1 MYSLTNRTRALIIGI
16 GAVAALVACDANR
29 DAVGLRNL
37 NSDIFR
43 NYVAIGNS
51 ITAGW
56 QSGGINDSTQQQAYP
71 RLLAAQMG
79 TPYKYASLVNPGC
92 PPPVKNFQ
100 TQARVSLDTTTATTP
115 TTCLLRAPSSVT
127 DVLNNVGVPDARVLD
142 PISPSTVAS
151 NPLTTFILGGKT
163 QVQRALDARPTFAT
177 IWIGANNVLQAA
189 YTGILVPTP
198 GRSSGIVGTQAE
210 FQANYDQ
217 MIKQLLDSM
226 PGLKGVLIGV
236 PDASAIPLMSS
247 ANLIATTPQI
257 QLALAAVAGTPVAV
271 DPNCVGSTALVTTP
285 LLLNL
290 IKAGAHPPI
299 ITCQPSPADTTNT
312 VGNLFVLDATE
323 RTQLSGF
330 IAGLNAYIKGK
341 ADAIGFGFWDP
352 NPTLTGIRGSAQS
365 LPFPNFASP
374 TGTFGTAFTLDGV
387 HPSAEGQKLIANNL
401 ITVINAKYGTSLKA
415 IP

>member
-29 DAVGLRNL
+29 DAVGLTNL

-43 NYVAIGNS
+43 SYVAIGNS

-71 RLLAAQMG
+71 RLLAIQMG
-79 TPYKYASLVNPGC
+79 TPYKYPSLTNPGC
-92 PPPVKNFQ
+92 PAPVANFQ
-100 TQARVSLDTTTATTP
+100 TQAKVGGAAAPPCS
-115 TTCLLRAPSSVT
+115 LRAGASVS
-127 DVLNNVGVPDARVLD
+127 DILNNVGVPDARVLD

-163 QVQRALDARPTFAT
+163 QVQRALDARPTFVT
-177 IWIGANNVLQAA
+177 VWIGANNVLQAA
-189 YTGILVPTP
+189 YTGILTPTA
-198 GRSSGIVGTQAE
+198 GVSNGIVGTQAE
-210 FQANYDQ
+210 FQASYDL

-236 PDASAIPLMSS
+236 PDASSIPLMSS
-247 ANLIATTPQI
+247 GALIAASPQI
-257 QLALAAVAGTPVAV
+257 QAAMVLIAGQPVAV
-271 DPNCVGSTALVTTP
+271 DPNCVGSAALVTTP

-290 IKAGAHPPI
+290 IKAGAHPPLVS
-299 ITCQPSPADTTNT
+299 CQADPDPTNP
-312 VGNLFVLDATE
+312 VGNIFVLDPTE
-323 RTQLSGF
+323 RGQLSGF

-341 ADAIGFGFWDP
+341 ADAIGFGYWDP
-352 NPTLTGIRGSAQS
+352 NPTLTGIRNSPQS
-365 LPFPNFASP
+365 LPFPSFQP
-374 TGTFGTAFTLDGV
+374 TGTFGTAFSLDGV
-387 HPSAEGQKLIANNL
+387 HPSAEGQKLIANGL
-401 ITVINAKYGTSLKA
+401 ITVINQKYGTSLKP

>member
-1 MYSLTNRTRALIIGI
+1 MYSLTNRTRALMVGI
-16 GAVAALVACDANR
+16 GTAAVLVACDANR
-29 DAVGLRNL
+29 DAVGLTNL

-43 NYVAIGNS
+43 NYVALGNS

-56 QSGGINDSTQQQAYP
+56 QSGGINDSLQQLAYP
-71 RLLAAQMG
+71 RLLATQMG

-92 PPPVKNFQ
+92 PAPVANFQ
-100 TQARVSLDTTTATTP
+100 TQAKVGGTTAP
-115 TTCLLRAPSSVT
+115 PCSLRSTASVT

-142 PISPSTVAS
+142 PISPTTVAS
-151 NPLTTFILGGKT
+151 NALTTFILGGKT

-189 YTGILVPTP
+189 YTGVLVPTP
-198 GRSSGIVGTQAE
+198 GVSNGIVGTQAE
-210 FQANYDQ
+210 FQASYDT

-247 ANLIATTPQI
+247 GALIAASPQI
-257 QLALAAVAGTPVAV
+257 QGAMALVAGQPVAV
-271 DPNCVGSTALVTTP
+271 DPNCVGSAALVSTP
-285 LLLNL
+285 LLLNM
-290 IKAGAHPPI
+290 IKAGTHPPLLS
-299 ITCQPSPADTTNT
+299 CQADPNPANP
-312 VGNLFVLDATE
+312 VGNIFVLDPTE
-323 RTQLSGF
+323 RVQLSGF

-341 ADAIGFGFWDP
+341 ADAIGFAYWDP
-352 NPTLTGIRGSAQS
+352 NPTLTGIRNTAQS
-365 LPFPNFASP
+365 LTFPNFAA
-374 TGTFGTAFTLDGV
+374 TGTFGTAFSLDGV

-401 ITVINAKYGTSLKA
+401 ITVVNSKYGTTLKP

>member
-1 MYSLTNRTRALIIGI
+1 MHSLTNRTRALIIGAT
-16 GAVAALVACDANR
+16 AVLVACDANR
-29 DAVGLRNL
+29 DAVGLTNL

-43 NYVAIGNS
+43 SYVAIGNS

-71 RLLAAQMG
+71 RLLATQMG

-92 PPPVKNFQ
+92 PAPVANFQ
-100 TQARVSLDTTTATTP
+100 TQAKVGGTTAPACSLRTP
-115 TTCLLRAPSSVT
+115 ASVT
-127 DVLNNVGVPDARVLD
+127 DILNNVGVPDARVLD
-142 PISPSTVAS
+142 PISPTTVAS
-151 NPLTTFILGGKT
+151 NALTTFILGGKT
-163 QVQRALDARPTFAT
+163 QVQRALDARPTFVSV
-177 IWIGANNVLQAA
+177 WIGANNVLQAA
-189 YTGILVPTP
+189 YTGILVPRA
-198 GRSSGIVGTQAE
+198 GVSNGIVGTQAE
-210 FQANYDQ
+210 FQASYDA

-247 ANLIATTPQI
+247 AALIASSAQI
-257 QLALAAVAGTPVAV
+257 QGAMAAVAGKPVAV

-290 IKAGAHPPI
+290 IKAGTHPPV
-299 ITCQPSPADTTNT
+299 ITCQPSPADTSNT
-312 VGNLFVLDATE
+312 VGNLFILDATE
-323 RTQLSGF
+323 RAQLSAF

-341 ADAIGFGFWDP
+341 ADAIGFAYWDP
-352 NPTLTGIRGSAQS
+352 NPTLTGIRNTAQS
-365 LPFPNFASP
+365 LTFPNFAA
-374 TGTFGTAFTLDGV
+374 TGTFGTAFSLDGV

-401 ITVINAKYGTSLKA
+401 ITVVNSKYGTTLKA

>member
-16 GAVAALVACDANR
+16 GATAVLVACDANR
-29 DAVGLRNL
+29 DAVGLTNL

-43 NYVAIGNS
+43 SYVAIGNS
-51 ITAGW
+51 ITAGF

-71 RLLAAQMG
+71 RLLATQMG

-100 TQARVSLDTTTATTP
+100 TQARVSADTTTTTS
-115 TTCLLRAPSSVT
+115 TTCKLRAPASVT

-163 QVQRALDARPTFAT
+163 QVQRALDARPTFVT

-198 GRSSGIVGTQAE
+198 GVSNGIVGTQAE
-210 FQANYDQ
+210 FQTNFDL

-226 PGLKGVLIGV
+226 PGLKGLLIGV
-236 PDASAIPLMSS
+236 PDASALPLMSS
-247 ANLIATTPQI
+247 GALIAASPQI
-257 QLALAAVAGTPVAV
+257 QGAMAVIAGQPVAV
-271 DPNCVGSTALVTTP
+271 DPNCTGSAALVTTP

-290 IKAGAHPPI
+290 IKAGQHPPLI
-299 ITCQPSPADTTNT
+299 SCQADPNPANP
-312 VGNLFVLDATE
+312 VGNIFVLDPTE
-323 RTQLSGF
+323 RAQLSAF

-341 ADAIGFGFWDP
+341 ADAIGFAYMDP
-352 NPTLTGIRGSAQS
+352 NPILAGLTAPAK
-365 LPFPNFASP
+365 LPFPSFAA
-374 TGTFGTAFTLDGV
+374 TGTFGTAYSLDGV
-387 HPSAEGQKLIANNL
+387 HPSGEGQKILANNM

>member
-29 DAVGLRNL
+29 DAVGLTNL

-43 NYVAIGNS
+43 SYVAIGNS

-71 RLLAAQMG
+71 RLLAIQMG
-79 TPYKYASLVNPGC
+79 TPYKYPSLTNPGC
-92 PPPVKNFQ
+92 PAPVANFQ
-100 TQARVSLDTTTATTP
+100 TQAKVGGAAAPPCS
-115 TTCLLRAPSSVT
+115 LRAGASVS
-127 DVLNNVGVPDARVLD
+127 DILNNVGVPDARVLD

-163 QVQRALDARPTFAT
+163 QVQRALDARPTFVT
-177 IWIGANNVLQAA
+177 VWIGANNVLQAA
-189 YTGILVPTP
+189 YTGILTPTA
-198 GRSSGIVGTQAE
+198 GVSNGIVGTQAE
-210 FQANYDQ
+210 FQASYDL

-236 PDASAIPLMSS
+236 PDASSIPLMSS
-247 ANLIATTPQI
+247 GALIAASPQI
-257 QLALAAVAGTPVAV
+257 QAAMVLIAGQPVAV
-271 DPNCVGSTALVTTP
+271 DPNCVGSAALVTTP

-290 IKAGAHPPI
+290 IKAGAHPPLVS
-299 ITCQPSPADTTNT
+299 CQADPDPTNP
-312 VGNLFVLDATE
+312 VGNIFVLDPTE
-323 RTQLSGF
+323 RGQLSGF

-341 ADAIGFGFWDP
+341 ADAIGFGYWDP
-352 NPTLTGIRGSAQS
+352 NPTLTGIRNSPQS
-365 LPFPNFASP
+365 LPFPSFQP
-374 TGTFGTAFTLDGV
+374 TGTFGTAFSLDGV
-387 HPSAEGQKLIANNL
+387 HPSAEGQKLIANSL
-401 ITVINAKYGTSLKA
+401 ITVINQKYGTGLKP

>member
-1 MYSLTNRTRALIIGI
+1 MYSLTNRTRALIIGPV
-16 GAVAALVACDANR
+16 AVLVACDANR
-29 DAVGLRNL
+29 DAVGLTNL
-37 NSDIFR
+37 KSDIFR

-71 RLLAAQMG
+71 RLLAIQMG
-79 TPYKYASLVNPGC
+79 TPYKYASLVTPGW
-92 PPPVKNFQ
+92 PPPVGNFQ
-100 TQARVSLDTTTATTP
+100 TQARVGGATAP
-115 TTCLLRAPSSVT
+115 PCALRAPASVT

-151 NPLTTFILGGKT
+151 NALTTFILGGKT
-163 QVQRALDARPTFAT
+163 QVQRALDARPSFVT
-177 IWIGANNVLQAA
+177 IWIGANDVLQAA

-198 GRSSGIVGTQAE
+198 GVSNGIVSTQAQ
-210 FQANYDQ
+210 FQASYDQ

-236 PDASAIPLMSS
+236 PLASSIPLMSS
-247 ANLIATTPQI
+247 GALLAASPQI
-257 QLALAAVAGTPVAV
+257 QGAMAQIAGKPVVV

-290 IKAGAHPPI
+290 IKAGGIAPVVS
-299 ITCQPSPADTTNT
+299 CQAGSDPTDPR
-312 VGNLFVLDATE
+312 VGNLFVLDPTE
-323 RTQLSGF
+323 GAQLGGA
-330 IAGLNAYIKGK
+330 IAGYNAFIKSK
-341 ADAIGFGFWDP
+341 ADAIGFGYWDP

-365 LPFPNFASP
+365 LPFPSFAP
-374 TGTFGTAFTLDGV
+374 TGTFGTAFSLDGV

-401 ITVINAKYGTSLKA
+401 IGVINGKYGTTLKP

>member
-1 MYSLTNRTRALIIGI
+1 MYMTNRTRALIVGI
-16 GAVAALVACDANR
+16 GAAAAVVACDANR
-29 DAVGLRNL
+29 DAVGLTNL

-56 QSGGINDSTQQQAYP
+56 QSGGINDSLQQLAYP
-71 RLLAAQMG
+71 RLLATQMG

-92 PPPVKNFQ
+92 PPPVNNFQ
-100 TQARVSLDTTTATTP
+100 TQARVKVPNDTTSTTSQ
-115 TTCLLRAPSSVT
+115 TCLLRAPASVT

-142 PISPSTVAS
+142 PISPSTVVS

-163 QVQRALDARPTFAT
+163 QVQRALDARPTFVT

-189 YTGILVPTP
+189 YTGILTPTP
-198 GRSSGIVGTQAE
+198 NVSSGIVGTQAE
-210 FQANYDQ
+210 FQASYDA

-226 PGLKGVLIGV
+226 PGVKGVLIGV

-247 ANLIATTPQI
+247 AALIASSPQI
-257 QLALAAVAGTPVAV
+257 QGAMAAIAGQPVAV
-271 DPNCVGSTALVTTP
+271 DPNCVGSAALVSTP

-290 IKAGAHPPI
+290 IKAGQHPPLL
-299 ITCQPSPADTTNT
+299 TCQSNPTNL
-312 VGNLFVLDATE
+312 VGNIFVLDATE
-323 RTQLSGF
+323 RVQLSGF
-330 IAGLNAYIKGK
+330 IAGLNAYIKSK

-352 NPTLTGIRGSAQS
+352 NPTLTGIRNSPQS
-365 LPFPNFASP
+365 LPFPSFAP
-374 TGTFGTAFTLDGV
+374 TGTFGTAFSLDGV
-387 HPSAEGQKLIANNL
+387 HPSAEGQKLVANNL
-401 ITVINAKYGTSLKA
+401 ITVINGKYGTNLKA

>member
-1 MYSLTNRTRALIIGI
+1 MYSLTNRTRALIIC
-16 GAVAALVACDANR
+16 AVGVLVACDANR
-29 DAVGLRNL
+29 DAVGPTNL

-71 RLLAAQMG
+71 RLLSIQMG

-92 PPPVKNFQ
+92 PAPIANFQ
-100 TQARVSLDTTTATTP
+100 TQAKVGGTTAP
-115 TTCLLRAPSSVT
+115 PCSLRSPASVT

-142 PISPSTVAS
+142 PISATTVAS
-151 NPLTTFILGGKT
+151 NALTTFILGGKT
-163 QVQRALDARPTFAT
+163 QVQRALDARPTFVT

-189 YTGILVPTP
+189 YTGILTPTP
-198 GRSSGIVGTQAE
+198 QISNGIVGTQAE
-210 FQANYDQ
+210 FQASYDA

-247 ANLIATTPQI
+247 AALIASSAQI
-257 QLALAAVAGTPVAV
+257 QGAMAAVAGKPVAV

-290 IKAGAHPPI
+290 IKAGTHPPV

-312 VGNLFVLDATE
+312 VGNLFILDATE
-323 RTQLSGF
+323 RAQLSAF

-341 ADAIGFGFWDP
+341 ADAIGFAYWDP
-352 NPTLTGIRGSAQS
+352 NPTLTGIRNTAQS
-365 LPFPNFASP
+365 LTFPNFAA
-374 TGTFGTAFTLDGV
+374 TGTFGTAFSLDGV

-401 ITVINAKYGTSLKA
+401 ITVVNSKYGTTLKA